1 MKIVGQDVQQQIHE
15 EDDSTSL
22 CSMFAGD
29 ESFGIDT
36 GKIREVLGK
45 RELERVPMAPPF
57 VAGVVPYRGDV
68 LTTVSFRALLGLPES
83 DEAGCVLV
91 LEDERRRR
99 ALWTVGRCGGRCG
112 DGEPQDAGGESVH
125 AGGEVQVAVRRSLQ
139 DAKRVDGATGSAE
152 ATSFAAGRDGNVQVG
167 NDGGERM
174 RALIVDDSSFIRE
187 YLRHL
192 LDRMGIACEEA
203 VDGSDALAVLTDEKE
218 FDLMLLDVNM
228 PVMNGLE
235 CVKALRE
242 AKLHPEMK
250 VMMVTTEADNSFI
263 TRALDNGADEFLMK
277 PFTPE
282 SLREKM
288 MLLGFAA

>member
-1 MKIVGQDVQQQIHE
+1 
-15 EDDSTSL
+15 
-22 CSMFAGD
+22 
-29 ESFGIDT
+29 
-36 GKIREVLGK
+36 
-45 RELERVPMAPPF
+45 
-57 VAGVVPYRGDV
+57 
-68 LTTVSFRALLGLPES
+68 
-83 DEAGCVLV
+83 
-91 LEDERRRR
+91 
-99 ALWTVGRCGGRCG
+99 
-112 DGEPQDAGGESVH
+112 
-125 AGGEVQVAVRRSLQ
+125 
-139 DAKRVDGATGSAE
+139 
-152 ATSFAAGRDGNVQVG
+152 
-167 NDGGERM
+167 M
-174 RALIVDDSSFIRE
+174 RALIVDDSSFVRE

-192 LDRMGIACEEA
+192 LDRMGIACVEA
-203 VDGSDALAVLTDEKE
+203 VDGSAALAVLSDEKE

-242 AKLHPEMK
+242 AKMHPEMK